1 MTGVSSTPRG
11 GAGVSVGTGS
21 GTGWVVGVSTGVSA
35 GRGVSVTCGSGM
47 ISGVAVSV
55 GVADGTPVGVLVGL
69 GVGDQNGRGVTV
81 GITGSGV
88 KVANGVGVAN
98 GVSVLVSV
106 RVGEGVP
113 GVFVTVGVFVGSGV
127 GVEVGIGV
135 LEGRG
140 TLVLA
145 GVPGPTVSLSSG
157 GASGSKSGGSVPS
170 GVGVKR
176 LLLGP
181 SSLTDRLH
189 APSKIVHAT
198 ATGTNHQAAKKR
210 PRVKVLG
217 VREFDI
223 CRTIT
228 HAQRTFNFPVGQPA
242 RRMVT

>member
-1 MTGVSSTPRG
+1 M
-11 GAGVSVGTGS
+11 SVGAGS
-21 GTGWVVGVSTGVSA
+21 GTGSVVGVSTGVSA
-35 GRGVSVTCGSGM
+35 GSGVSVTCGSGM
-47 ISGVAVSV
+47 ISGVGVSV

-98 GVSVLVSV
+98 GVSVFVSV
-106 RVGEGVP
+106 GVGDGVP
-113 GVFVTVGVFVGSGV
+113 GVFVMVGVFVGKGV

-145 GVPGPTVSLSSG
+145 GVPGPAVALSSG
-157 GASGSKSGGSVPS
+157 CSSGSKPGGSVPS

-176 LLLGP
+176 LLRGP
-181 SSLTDRLH
+181 SSLMDMLH
-189 APSKIVHAT
+189 APSKIVHAI
-198 ATGTNHQAAKKR
+198 ATGTNQQAVRKR
-210 PRVKVLG
+210 PAVKVLG
-217 VREFDI
+217 LRKFDI

-228 HAQRTFNFPVGQPA
+228 HAPRTFNFTVGPSA
-242 RRMVT
+242 PRMVT